1 MPEETKENSELLE
14 DVFERIR
21 CYEIDFDTNQ
31 PEIAPGYTFN
41 QRETI
46 NRINLYYASKFE
58 TGNKDNQ
65 GVKFFFNI
73 SKPKVKNASKNIDF
87 DTKDV
92 MIKAT
97 NGGDRRKAWILRR
110 DIHEWMRKR
119 GLGKIINDSATKCAR
134 YGTVVAK
141 KCGRGRIF
149 DLIDLKNLKNDPTA
163 ETLRDSWKIFYHY
176 YTPNELRRMSKYWDK
191 VRIETAIKSFRENR
205 KENYV
210 DFSRKDVKQGD
221 AQYIRV
227 VEFYDNVPENWIK
240 DDGKEDNYFPAQF
253 IVVMPEAK
261 SSKDSKDIKDKTG
274 LILFKNQIKEDN
286 VDENENNDL
295 FRECHYDK
303 EDGRWLGVGVMEDC
317 FEPQMMKNENIN
329 QLMLAMKLANLI
341 LLATDDPKL
350 GQNILQDVINGSI
363 LRLRGTL
370 QRVDTSIRNMPANN
384 SLSLEIKELSN
395 QLSNSFEVTTGES
408 MPSGTPLGLG
418 QILQVE
424 AMKYF
429 NFVRQNFTMFWQEI
443 FNDWIIPEAAKQLN
457 KAHIL
462 EITNK
467 EEMEWLFEEYKQH
480 AIWEMIKK
488 MLMSGKKP
496 TRKDIDIASGLLQER
511 FVSMEGLYLD
521 IPDDFYKDILNDV
534 ECVIGNESFDKRERM
549 VTLGNILQL
558 LGANPALVNSPV
570 FGQMLDISGL
580 GEIDVKLKEEGIPQS
595 LTMGQPKEAVAP
607 QA

>member
-1 MPEETKENSELLE
+1 M
-14 DVFERIR
+14 
-21 CYEIDFDTNQ
+21 
-31 PEIAPGYTFN
+31 
-41 QRETI
+41 
-46 NRINLYYASKFE
+46 
-58 TGNKDNQ
+58 
-65 GVKFFFNI
+65 
-73 SKPKVKNASKNIDF
+73 
-87 DTKDV
+87 
-92 MIKAT
+92 
-97 NGGDRRKAWILRR
+97 
-110 DIHEWMRKR
+110 
-119 GLGKIINDSATKCAR
+119 
-134 YGTVVAK
+134 
-141 KCGRGRIF
+141 
-149 DLIDLKNLKNDPTA
+149 
-163 ETLRDSWKIFYHY
+163 TL
-176 YTPNELRRMSKYWDK
+176 
-191 VRIETAIKSFRENR
+191 
-205 KENYV
+205 
-210 DFSRKDVKQGD
+210 
-221 AQYIRV
+221 
-227 VEFYDNVPENWIK
+227 NW
-240 DDGKEDNYFPAQF
+240 
-253 IVVMPEAK
+253 
-261 SSKDSKDIKDKTG
+261 
-274 LILFKNQIKEDN
+274 
-286 VDENENNDL
+286 
-295 FRECHYDK
+295 
-303 EDGRWLGVGVMEDC
+303 
-317 FEPQMMKNENIN
+317 
-329 QLMLAMKLANLI
+329 
-341 LLATDDPKL
+341 
-350 GQNILQDVINGSI
+350 
-363 LRLRGTL
+363 
-370 QRVDTSIRNMPANN
+370 VDTSIRNMPANN